1 VTVTSSTDQPASPLG
16 DSGLVLPPQ
25 IRLRLDLSYD
35 GTEFSGWARQPQLR
49 TVAQVVEDAL
59 ATVLRLEEPP
69 VLTVAGRTDAGVHAI
84 GQVAHV
90 DVPSPVDA
98 DVPSPVDA
106 DVQSPVDADVPSRVD
121 ADVPSPIDTVVVQRR
136 LRGVLPDDVSL
147 RALQIAPAG
156 FHARFA
162 ALGRHY
168 VYRIADGVSNPLRR
182 RDTASW
188 SRRLDVEAMQ
198 AAATSLLGEHDFAA
212 YCRPRAGATTIRTL
226 RELSVTRDQDAVV
239 LVAAHA
245 DAFCHNQVRS
255 MVGALL
261 AVGEG
266 RRPVEWPAEVL
277 RAGVRDSLVNVA
289 PAHGLTLVA
298 VDYPPADELADRAA
312 QTRQR
317 RQVHS

>member
-1 VTVTSSTDQPASPLG
+1 VTVTSSTDQPASPPG
-16 DSGLVLPPQ
+16 DSGLVLPLQ
-25 IRLRLDLSYD
+25 TRLRLDLSYD

-90 DVPSPVDA
+90 DV
-98 DVPSPVDA
+98 DVAVTSI
-106 DVQSPVDADVPSRVD
+106 DVALV
-121 ADVPSPIDTVVVQRR
+121 TRR

-188 SRRLDVEAMQ
+188 SRGLDVEAMQ

-226 RELSVTRDQDAVV
+226 RELSVTRDRDAVV
-239 LVAAHA
+239 LVAAHG

-277 RAGVRDSLVNVA
+277 QARVRDSLVNVA

-317 RQVHS
+317 RQVLS